1 MWIPS
6 SASRNLPSTRYG
18 ATSKG
23 KPINSSREGH
33 SISRINY
40 WKRLVRGTGANP
52 ASINPTSQQCGELP
66 HCGDF
71 GVENDAKTSAMRKS
85 SALFGLLAPPA
96 AGHPPVIRLMPP
108 SRSRVA
114 TGNGPAARLELTALA
129 HRPVVVCAYVC
140 RGGVYVAQRAADN
153 FRSAECGELVIAE
166 IARSANDRNSD
177 IDSRIQMKSP
187 ERSHGPAQV
196 ARKSRELVSYPVG
209 ILQLGPPCSA
219 TRESISHCARRKS
232 PGRILLL
239 RNRPMLTCSTV
250 CWIRRGNGRGT
261 RSP

>member
-6 SASRNLPSTRYG
+6 SASRNLPSTWYG

-23 KPINSSREGH
+23 KPINSSRQGH
-33 SISRINY
+33 SIGRINY

-96 AGHPPVIRLMPP
+96 AGHSPVIRLMPP

-114 TGNGPAARLELTALA
+114 TGNGPAA
-129 HRPVVVCAYVC
+129 
-140 RGGVYVAQRAADN
+140 GGVYVAQRAAYN
-153 FRSAECGELVIAE
+153 FRSAECGELVIEE

-177 IDSRIQMKSP
+177 IDSRIRMKSP

-219 TRESISHCARRKS
+219 TKKVYHIAPGESHPVGFCHS
-232 PGRILLL
+232 
-239 RNRPMLTCSTV
+239 
-250 CWIRRGNGRGT
+250 GT
-261 RSP
+261 SLC